1 MGLLW
6 VPFPLCI
13 LVKCKGIHCGTS
25 LSECICHNV
34 YINPAHSIKESEN
47 EARLLQSISISIV
60 QAHLP
65 RFLSKFWW
73 FLSCLALPTLCL
85 QEVSELQTPLPH
97 SGKLILAPML
107 VWGRLGFLH
116 ICFVVMCSFGREI
129 LLWFEPG
136 ELRLWCFLSSV
147 PSHCSEAND
156 CTLLSGPCSS
166 SPFFLSLCAK
176 YLSRL
181 FLSREKSPCWLGVGD
196 FCFGQERTMDTLATV
211 GHNGGSTVSD
221 MITTRLWACGF
232 TITK

>member
-136 ELRLWCFLSSV
+136 ELRLSYQFHPTVVNQMVAHCCQAPVVHLLFCSLFV
-147 PSHCSEAND
+147 PVKISC
-156 CTLLSGPCSS
+156 
-166 SPFFLSLCAK
+166 
-176 YLSRL
+176 
-181 FLSREKSPCWLGVGD
+181 
-196 FCFGQERTMDTLATV
+196 M
-211 GHNGGSTVSD
+211 
-221 MITTRLWACGF
+221 
-232 TITK
+232 TKDR